1 MSPRP
6 ERPMESPVSAAS
18 SPRDPLSILAEGAS
32 ALARAT
38 DLDSATARLLEL
50 ARAATGATIAAAL
63 AQDPDRP
70 ALQLVASVG
79 MDDEAAERLAADAAD
94 PADPFATAV
103 RERVPDY
110 AREAL
115 LPSGAAF
122 TGAYL
127 PLVVTAG
134 GVEAVVG
141 AVGFGWMSPPE
152 LDDEGRAI
160 LSSIADL
167 IAVAMDRARLSTT
180 AAERSEWFERLA
192 NIDPL
197 TGLANDRTVARVLE
211 LEIARAARQQSE
223 VSVAVLDVDGF
234 RETNEDG
241 GRDAGDDVL
250 RQVAAVLAE
259 SVRLVDTV
267 GRIGGDE
274 FILVAPGSAGGMV
287 AQRIVAGIGRI
298 DPVAGRAVTASI
310 GVARFPTDGT
320 DVESLVAS
328 AMRALEQAKSGGPGT
343 VAETPVATET

>member
-1 MSPRP
+1 MSRRP
-6 ERPMESPVSAAS
+6 ERTMEPPVSDAS
-18 SPRDPLSILAEGAS
+18 SPRDPLTILTESAA

-38 DLDSATARLLEL
+38 DLDSATARLLEI
-50 ARAATGATIAAAL
+50 AGAATGATMAAAL

-70 ALQLVASVG
+70 ALQLVASIG
-79 MDDEAAERLAADAAD
+79 MDAAAGERLAADATD

-103 RERVPDY
+103 RERVADF
-110 AREAL
+110 AREAR
-115 LPSGAAF
+115 LPSGDSF

-127 PLVVTAG
+127 PLVVSTG
-134 GVEAVVG
+134 GVDSVVG
-141 AVGFGWMSPPE
+141 AVGFGWTTSPD
-152 LDDEGRAI
+152 LDDSARAI
-160 LSSIADL
+160 LVSVADL

-192 NIDPL
+192 HSDPL
-197 TGLANDRTVARVLE
+197 TGLANDRTIARVLE

-223 VSVAVLDVDGF
+223 VSVAVLDIDGF

-250 RQVAAVLAE
+250 RRVAAVLAE

-287 AQRIVAGIGRI
+287 AQRIVAGIERI
-298 DPVAGRAVTASI
+298 GPVGGRAVTASI
-310 GVARFPTDGT
+310 GVARFPADGT
-320 DVESLVAS
+320 DVETLVAS
-328 AMRALEQAKSGGPGT
+328 AMGALAQAKTAGPGT
-343 VAETPVATET
+343 VTETPVAAEG